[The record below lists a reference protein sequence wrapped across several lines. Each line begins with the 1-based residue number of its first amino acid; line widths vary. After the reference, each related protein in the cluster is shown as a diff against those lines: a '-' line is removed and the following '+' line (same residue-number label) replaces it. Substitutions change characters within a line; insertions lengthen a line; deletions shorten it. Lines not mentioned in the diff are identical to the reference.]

1 MANPNPN
8 WNPNSPHGQPNPYG
22 QGMPGQHPQGQPV
35 RPPGWDYGH
44 EVGPHVGAGVNEAQ
58 QRFMTKVFGWMTLGL
73 GVTGVVAWYVFSSGL
88 LWSIVPYIWPI
99 FLVELAIVFGLS
111 LGIRKMSAPV
121 AMGAFLFY
129 ALLNGLTLSTIFA
142 MYTMAS
148 IANVFFITTTTF
160 GFMFVYGWTTKK
172 DLTSMGSLA
181 FMGLIGLIIASVV
194 NVFFHNPMMTLIISC
209 IGVLV
214 FVGLTAWDAQKLK
227 TMSAYGFTS
236 EEAENKTSIIGAL
249 VLYLDFINLFIYLL
263 RLLGNRR

>member
-111 LGIRKMSAPV
+111 LGIRKMQRCESLYAFGKFGLETQKSSTAQFPDNTT
-121 AMGAFLFY
+121 GAFDELP
-129 ALLNGLTLSTIFA
+129 SE
-142 MYTMAS
+142 
-148 IANVFFITTTTF
+148 
-160 GFMFVYGWTTKK
+160 
-172 DLTSMGSLA
+172 GS
-181 FMGLIGLIIASVV
+181 S
-194 NVFFHNPMMTLIISC
+194 
-209 IGVLV
+209 
-214 FVGLTAWDAQKLK
+214 
-227 TMSAYGFTS
+227 
-236 EEAENKTSIIGAL
+236 
-249 VLYLDFINLFIYLL
+249 
-263 RLLGNRR
+263 